1 MEKSANLRP
10 QFDVQR
16 LADEC
21 NVTETEARG
30 ALVLVGGYEGA
41 VAYLRERRDRK
52 RSNAKERK

>member
-10 QFDVQR
+10 KFDVQR
-16 LADEC
+16 LMDAC
-21 NVTETEARG
+21 NVNETEARD

-41 VAYLRERRDRK
+41 VAYLRDRRERK